1 MQKNPR
7 LSLRRLWGI
16 AAFSHPDYDR
26 RLRHWTESADPQSSG
41 DDCGARG
48 LAAIC
53 MPAYRRWGV
62 PPRPEDPAR
71 IRAGTATVDGKK
83 RGFLPVDRESP
94 SLGRDG
100 GQTLVSPRQS
110 RRITLMIHS
119 EHPSRPRENFL
130 EPRQLHVVHVEQAV
144 TMQQHPLIQRSGISV
159 IAFHGDRYRQ
169 SHCRS

>member
-7 LSLRRLWGI
+7 LSLRRPWGI

-62 PPRPEDPAR
+62 PPRPEDTAR
-71 IRAGTATVDGKK
+71 IRAEAGSVEPGVSTSCCGRPEKC
-83 RGFLPVDRESP
+83 RIFGVDRRA
-94 SLGRDG
+94 GRNRQISSATPARG
-100 GQTLVSPRQS
+100 LHQTLCRLNFVFSHSAVRHAHSPHLR
-110 RRITLMIHS
+110 LA
-119 EHPSRPRENFL
+119 PRPAL
-130 EPRQLHVVHVEQAV
+130 HGQEPAGRA
-144 TMQQHPLIQRSGISV
+144 SG
-159 IAFHGDRYRQ
+159 ADRLAADPG
-169 SHCRS
+169 